1 MLSHVPQP
9 KCLLTF
15 RSSPFNHQS
24 SKSRFNYEP
33 CLFSPPQNSI
43 RTNKRA
49 FSAIM
54 GLSIGWQPRTETL
67 CMFVSGYLCV
77 CDNHVWVQSSPEVIN
92 GKSVCVCVCVCVRE
106 RERESVCVSI
116 VWSLVCVGA
125 ANEGLK
131 GRRIKLPHSL
141 SLIKTVTCFTDE
153 FWAYFDWYPPKLLL
167 LGFYHRRSC
176 QSGCNMSHEGTFST
190 SITAK
195 SCCNSV

>member
-92 GKSVCVCVCVCVRE
+92 GKSVCVCVCAWARE
-106 RERESVCVSI
+106 RECVCQHCLESCLCGCCQ
-116 VWSLVCVGA
+116 WRA
-125 ANEGLK
+125 EGKTHYITSQLES
-131 GRRIKLPHSL
+131 HQDCDMFYWWVL
-141 SLIKTVTCFTDE
+141 SLFWLISTKTFIT
-153 FWAYFDWYPPKLLL
+153 WLLPSPQL
-167 LGFYHRRSC
+167 SKWL
-176 QSGCNMSHEGTFST
+176 
-190 SITAK
+190 
-195 SCCNSV
+195 